1 MAIRLCLTHFQQ
13 LLNLFLYA
21 VFVVALCA
29 ACALP
34 FVHCVGWW
42 PERVGVFSLNM
53 LGVAVKSKRKEPKRA
68 GEDAVI
74 GYGAHERGGSVTAV
88 VTALGCDDRTA
99 ISLLAKH
106 GGDHSAVIRAG
117 TR

>member
-1 MAIRLCLTHFQQ
+1 MFKPFFSNFYSSFYTLSFCGGS
-13 LLNLFLYA
+13 
-21 VFVVALCA
+21 LCA

-42 PERVGVFSLNM
+42 PERVGVISLNM

-74 GYGAHERGGSVTAV
+74 GYGAHERGGSVTAI
-88 VTALGCDDRTA
+88 VTALGCDDKTA

-117 TR
+117 KR

>member
-1 MAIRLCLTHFQQ
+1 MSSKLGIHPTWGYTNTQELTMSSK
-13 LLNLFLYA
+13 FLG
-21 VFVVALCA
+21 VCVALRS
-29 ACALP
+29 
-34 FVHCVGWW
+34 W
-42 PERVGVFSLNM
+42 PPARRLSGNM
-53 LGVAVKSKRKEPKRA
+53 LGVAVKTKRKEPKRA
-68 GEDAVI
+68 GEDAAI

>member
-1 MAIRLCLTHFQQ
+1 MVSAGGLGDTPNTRLTISSK
-13 LLNLFLYA
+13 FLG
-21 VFVVALCA
+21 VCVALRS
-29 ACALP
+29 
-34 FVHCVGWW
+34 W
-42 PERVGVFSLNM
+42 PPARRLSGNM
-53 LGVAVKSKRKEPKRA
+53 LGAVKTKRKEPKRA
-68 GEDAVI
+68 GEDAAI

>member
-1 MAIRLCLTHFQQ
+1 MVSAGGLGDTPNTRLTISSK
-13 LLNLFLYA
+13 FLG
-21 VFVVALCA
+21 VCVALRS
-29 ACALP
+29 
-34 FVHCVGWW
+34 W
-42 PERVGVFSLNM
+42 PPARRLSYM
-53 LGVAVKSKRKEPKRA
+53 LGVAVKTKRKEPKRA
-68 GEDAVI
+68 GEDAAI